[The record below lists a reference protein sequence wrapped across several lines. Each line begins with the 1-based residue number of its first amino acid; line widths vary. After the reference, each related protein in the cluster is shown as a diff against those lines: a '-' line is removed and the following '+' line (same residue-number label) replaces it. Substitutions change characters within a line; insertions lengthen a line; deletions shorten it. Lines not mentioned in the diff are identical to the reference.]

1 MRPTLLRL
9 AQHRTP
15 LIKFL
20 GKRSLPK
27 PDTIDHTPQL
37 HPADPHPSLPD
48 SFAESFV
55 HYRDRAIQH
64 GPLVK
69 GQSSSS
75 SSSTSSQGSGS
86 GSASGPKPTSG
97 PSAYGLI
104 GGRSGKSLG
113 PVAAGKGEFF
123 DRSELPRR
131 FQPVEWEQKEIDAV
145 ESGGASLWN

>member
-1 MRPTLLRL
+1 MRPSLLRL
-9 AQHRTP
+9 SQHRTP

-20 GKRSLPK
+20 GKRVPPK
-27 PDTIDHTPQL
+27 PESIDHTPHL

-55 HYRDRAIQH
+55 NYRDRASQH
-64 GPLVK
+64 GPLIN

-75 SSSTSSQGSGS
+75 SSSSSEGSGS
-86 GSASGPKPTSG
+86 ESAPSPKPGSG
-97 PSAYGLI
+97 TQAYGLI

-113 PVAAGKGEFF
+113 SVAAAKGEFF